1 MSLTLAQ
8 YESPWGKFLLL
19 PLSLLLLLFSHL
31 INALSVVLDFPSSF
45 SLKESSSVVHREHPA
60 KELYPDPT
68 LSTECTSRKLDS
80 WSIAFE
86 LHILFKSFKSARSSD
101 VSGRE
106 LPTPGS
112 GQAFERTAWCRVESF
127 RKKLQAGSSRAISR
141 YLHQVKP
148 QKLRRCKD
156 FLSKIYRFQVSSLC
170 FWMS

>member
-19 PLSLLLLLFSHL
+19 PLFLLLLLFSHL

-101 VSGRE
+101 VSDRE
-106 LPTPGS
+106 LLTPGL
-112 GQAFERTAWCRVESF
+112 GQA
-127 RKKLQAGSSRAISR
+127 QAESSRAISR
-141 YLHQVKP
+141 YLHRVKP

-156 FLSKIYRFQVSSLC
+156 FLLKIYRFQVTTLC